1 MPLFEYQCKECERV
15 FEELVY
21 SGSEKIHCPSCASSK
36 VEKIL
41 STFGVRMAQNN
52 PCSSG
57 VCGMPGPSPACG
69 QGCCPSCMD

>member
-1 MPLFEYQCKECERV
+1 MPLFEYKCQECERV

-21 SGSEKIHCPSCASSK
+21 SDKDVIQCPSCESSK

-41 STFGVRMAQNN
+41 STFGVRMAQSN
-52 PCSSG
+52 PCASG
-57 VCGMPGPSPACG
+57 ACGMPGPVPACS